1 MSVVNGLYYSQLR
14 SAVGFTVTGTTIYA
28 TLPWYPNSLVDEIR
42 ITNTA
47 GTAFTVST
55 MSILDNGAHYRNST
69 ADGKAHTLYRDTTD
83 KNAIAN
89 ESFWTSWNFSAPV
102 YHENLYNRP
111 YLNVS
116 FVLTESKTNFPIRV
130 TAVGKRANPTSALRT
145 EETEVEILSDYR
157 VLIGRGQ
164 SGTSG
169 TGGTIFDVTRCAI
182 GNGGENLSEFKFALT
197 NDYVYVGSK
206 KKVDHWEFQVGIGAS
221 APSLLTGEYW
231 NGAAWTAFN
240 IIDDT
245 SSGNSDTLKF
255 SGIIE
260 GSGLGSSAWYPVIF
274 RPSDNILLPNDPLT
288 AQQDRIIA
296 GGYPIVVLPPNPE
309 RYWARFKMSAIPTG
323 AEVTLTKLLP
333 ISERYETFG

>member
-28 TLPWYPNSLVDEIR
+28 TIPWYPNSLVDEIR

-55 MSILDNGAHYRNST
+55 MSILDNGAHFRNST
-69 ADGKAHTLYRDTTD
+69 SDGKAHTLYRDTTD

-89 ESFWTSWNFSAPV
+89 ESYWTSWNFTTPI

-116 FVLTESKTNFPIRV
+116 FVLTESKANFPIRV
-130 TAVGKRANPTSALRT
+130 TAVGKRALPSTYVKADGT
-145 EETEVEILSDYR
+145 GIEILSDYR

-169 TGGTIFDVTRCAI
+169 TGGTIFDVTRIAH
-182 GNGGENLSEFKFALT
+182 GNGGENSGEFKFALT

-206 KKVDHWEFQVGIGAS
+206 KRVDHWEFQVGVGAS
-221 APSLLTGEYW
+221 APSTLTGELW
-231 NGAAWTAFN
+231 DGTTWAGFTLV
-240 IIDDT
+240 DDT
-245 SSGNSDTLKF
+245 SSGNSDTMKF

-260 GSGLGSSAWYPVIF
+260 GVGLGTSAWKPVVF
-274 RPSDNILLPNDPLT
+274 RPTDNILLPNDPLT
-288 AQQDRIIA
+288 VQQDRIIA
-296 GGYPIVVLPPNPE
+296 GGYPRLVLPENSE
-309 RYWARFKMSAIPTG
+309 RYWARFKMNAIPSG
-323 AEVTLTKLLP
+323 NEIILNKVLP
-333 ISERYETFG
+333 ISERYETF